1 VNLSDVLESQGRHRE
16 AADCAREGM
25 ELATRVGLT
34 RNFGAFLAGNL
45 AEPLVRLGEWKEAE
59 QLASETLAAG
69 LIGVFAASLH
79 ELLGYLAVHTGRP
92 EKALSHV
99 HEARRQLGDSREQQF
114 LQALVYIEA
123 EASRAD
129 GDLDRAADL
138 VAAGLEGGNA
148 WSARYSWPLT
158 WLGARVA
165 ADTATRARDRQEPT
179 QPPASRPAVDDL
191 DGQAPTSFPA
201 AVAYRATALAEQAR
215 QAGGPTVPAWEEA
228 VSAWQEGV
236 DVLPLTYCLFRL
248 AEALCTAGDRER
260 ATQPLREA
268 VGSARKLGAAP
279 LLEEAV
285 ALSRRARI
293 SLDAGTPEPAPAA
306 PEAAPFGLTDR
317 EREVLSL
324 VAAGRSNGQIA
335 TALFISPKTASVH
348 VSNILAK
355 FGVSGRIEAAGMAHR
370 LGLVESPPS

>member
-1 VNLSDVLESQGRHRE
+1 
-16 AADCAREGM
+16 M

-92 EKALSHV
+92 EKALGHV
-99 HEARRQLGDSREQQF
+99 REAHRQLGDSREQQF

-123 EASRAD
+123 EARRAD

-179 QPPASRPAVDDL
+179 LPPASRPAVDDL

-215 QAGGPTVPAWEEA
+215 EAGGPTVPAWEAA
-228 VSAWQEGV
+228 VSAWREGA

-248 AEALCTAGDRER
+248 AEALCTAGDREP

-268 VGSARKLGAAP
+268 VRSARQLGAAP

-293 SLDAGTPEPAPAA
+293 SLEAGTPEPAPAA
-306 PEAAPFGLTDR
+306 PVAAPYGLTDR
-317 EREVLSL
+317 EREVLAL

-355 FGVSGRIEAAGMAHR
+355 FGVSSRIEAAGMAHR
-370 LGLVESPPS
+370 LGLVESPPP